1 MRGMRKPLKFLP
13 VKPLPAENHKILFD
27 GGCMVSAIGSST
39 TSSAAPTTGTSTA
52 GIEAQIV
59 RYKKELSD
67 CVNCASSK
75 TPEGKAAIEAISTKI
90 STAQA
95 RIEKIN
101 TDKPPAPSTTT
112 ANNTPT
118 NTYAAASTAAS
129 KTSVESVSA
138 STASGST
145 TGRLV
150 DVFA

>member
-1 MRGMRKPLKFLP
+1 
-13 VKPLPAENHKILFD
+13 
-27 GGCMVSAIGSST
+27 MVSAIGSSPA
-39 TSSAAPTTGTSTA
+39 SSATSTAGTSTA

-75 TPEGKAAIEAISTKI
+75 TPEGKAAIQAIANKI
-90 STAQA
+90 SSAQA

-101 TDKPPAPSTTT
+101 ADQTSAPSTAT
-112 ANNTPT
+112 ADKTPA
-118 NTYAAASTAAS
+118 NTYAAASAAAS
-129 KTSVESVSA
+129 KTGIESVSA

>member
-1 MRGMRKPLKFLP
+1 
-13 VKPLPAENHKILFD
+13 
-27 GGCMVSAIGSST
+27 MVSAVGSSPA
-39 TSSAAPTTGTSTA
+39 SSAAPSTGASTA

-67 CVNCASSK
+67 CVNCPSSK
-75 TPEGKAAIEAISTKI
+75 TPEGKATIQAITNKI
-90 STAQA
+90 SSAQA

-101 TDKPPAPSTTT
+101 TDKPASRAAVSSTTK
-112 ANNTPT
+112 ANNSPAD
-118 NTYAAASTAAS
+118 TYAVASTAER

-138 STASGST
+138 SGSSGST

>member
-1 MRGMRKPLKFLP
+1 
-13 VKPLPAENHKILFD
+13 
-27 GGCMVSAIGSST
+27 MVSAVGSSPA
-39 TSSAAPTTGTSTA
+39 SSATPTTGSSTA

-75 TPEGKAAIEAISTKI
+75 TPEGKAAIQAISTKI

-101 TDKPPAPSTTT
+101 ADKPASQPAASNT
-112 ANNTPT
+112 ASADKTPA
-118 NTYAAASTAAS
+118 NTYAAASAAAS

-138 STASGST
+138 STSSGST